1 MRQLPILVTTPDGV
15 ITRTNSAANDLMGN
29 VLGHRCS
36 ESVRADDPQG
46 HRVCNATCAHTTPEG
61 GQRDAGTVHV
71 RGIDARLVCTSVGE
85 ERIITMIPAPPVG
98 AAVESLTPR
107 EREVLALVARGLT
120 SHRIAKRLGVSLAT
134 VRTHVEHA
142 RSKLGARS
150 RSQAVAR
157 AMALGQL
164 D

>member
-1 MRQLPILVTTPDGV
+1 MRQLPILVTTPEGV
-15 ITRTNSAANDLMGN
+15 ITRTNAAAAELLGPAI
-29 VLGHRCS
+29 GHRCS
-36 ESVRADDPQG
+36 DTVRADDPQG
-46 HRVCNATCAHTTPEG
+46 HRVCNANCAHSTPDG

-71 RGIDARLVCTSVGE
+71 RGTDARLVCTSVGD
-85 ERIITMIPAPPVG
+85 ERVITMIPAPPVG
-98 AAVESLTPR
+98 GSVEALTPR